1 MSFGKIFFWHSG
13 AGTTESVLKQGVKQ
27 HTQQCNCRYQTD
39 AKQGKKRL
47 QFESNPHVF
56 ALFLE
61 VFRRSHVGIKMVV
74 GQCGVG
80 YLFYFF
86 VSDAHSLPPSI
97 CICMVSSL
105 SFLVSKSS

>member
-1 MSFGKIFFWHSG
+1 MSFGKIFFWYSG
-13 AGTTESVLKQGVKQ
+13 INTIQSVLKQGVKQ
-27 HTQQCNCRYQTD
+27 HTHQCNCRHQTD
-39 AKQGKKRL
+39 GKQGKKRL

-97 CICMVSSL
+97 CT
-105 SFLVSKSS
+105 

>member
-1 MSFGKIFFWHSG
+1 
-13 AGTTESVLKQGVKQ
+13 
-27 HTQQCNCRYQTD
+27 
-39 AKQGKKRL
+39 
-47 QFESNPHVF
+47 
-56 ALFLE
+56 
-61 VFRRSHVGIKMVV
+61 MVV